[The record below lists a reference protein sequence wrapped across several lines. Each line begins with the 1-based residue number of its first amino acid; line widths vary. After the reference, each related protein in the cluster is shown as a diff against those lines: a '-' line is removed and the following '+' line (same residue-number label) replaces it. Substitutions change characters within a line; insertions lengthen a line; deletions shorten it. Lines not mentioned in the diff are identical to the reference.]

1 MLWLSTA
8 RRYCRKKCQQRQ
20 RDPLHFPLPHRY
32 WYRYQQSSRASRFV
46 KAPSDRDVPISLP
59 GCSLRTTTANPD
71 SSARLANQM
80 MATRSLGNLG
90 IPAGAWRWAALGF
103 ALLALGSAGLAVM
116 TPNAVGWAGVML
128 AAAIGAVASLFLLA
142 VWPRERLSTG
152 DARRIAEAA
161 GRANVAWAITGGDG
175 AVLDCNEVY
184 RKMSGAVNGE
194 AAPPPELALAG
205 EPSSAV
211 LYRLTRGAADGV
223 AREESFQVSPGIEVV
238 AAVRPLSNGQTAWW
252 FTPRLP
258 AMAAA
263 SPARSAAMAAAAA
276 PGAVGDVF
284 RDAPVGVAFADADG
298 RIAEANPAFARFFG
312 IAGALTGRMLADLVD
327 AADRARVGEL
337 IAQTALGAPHAASAE
352 LRAAGIDDRTAELF
366 ASPVTGG
373 RAVLYLVDVSEQ
385 KALETK
391 FAQSQKMQAVGQLA
405 GGVAHDFNNLLTV
418 IIGNSEFLL
427 MRHQAGDP
435 SFKEINEIH
444 QNALRAATLVG
455 QLLAFSRKQTMQPR
469 VLAVRDVVGDL
480 ALMLRRLLR
489 EGVELRLEHGA
500 DVWPIHADEAQLSNA
515 IINLVVNARDA
526 MPKGGTVTIRTAND
540 VVTTPAALGTAIM
553 PAGDYVRID
562 VADTGTGIPKEV
574 IGKIFDPFFTTKP
587 VGQGTGLG
595 LATVYGIVKQ
605 TGGFITVDSE
615 VGKGT
620 AFRIYL
626 PRYRADAGALA
637 AVEPERVAP
646 RDVTG
651 QDTIL
656 LVEDEEAVRSFASRA
671 LRMRGYSVLE
681 AGGGEEALEIVKT
694 AKAPIHLLITD
705 VVMPNMDGPTLVR
718 SVRRIKPEI
727 AVIFMSGYAEEAFRR
742 NDENAA
748 DLHFLPKPFG
758 LKQLAAKVKEVLSG
772 APTAKRMAGE

>member
-1 MLWLSTA
+1 MMA
-8 RRYCRKKCQQRQ
+8 
-20 RDPLHFPLPHRY
+20 
-32 WYRYQQSSRASRFV
+32 
-46 KAPSDRDVPISLP
+46 
-59 GCSLRTTTANPD
+59 
-71 SSARLANQM
+71 SARLANQM
-80 MATRSLGNLG
+80 MATRSLGSNLG

-103 ALLALGSAGLAVM
+103 VLLALGSAGLAVA

-128 AAAIGAVASLFLLA
+128 LAAIGAVASLFLFA
-142 VWPRERLSTG
+142 VWPKETLSAS
-152 DARRIAEAA
+152 DARRVAEAA
-161 GRANVAWAITGGDG
+161 ARANIAWAITTSDG
-175 AVLDCNEVY
+175 AVVDCNEVY
-184 RKMSGAVNGE
+184 RRMSGAKEGE

-205 EPSSAV
+205 EPSAAV

-223 AREESFQVSPGIEVV
+223 AREESFAVGPGIELV

-252 FTPRLP
+252 FTPRLSTPSANAMP
-258 AMAAA
+258 APKAAIA
-263 SPARSAAMAAAAA
+263 TA
-276 PGAVGDVF
+276 PVPVAPPGIGDVF
-284 RDAPVGVAFADADG
+284 RDAPVGVAFAGGDG
-298 RIAEANPAFARFFG
+298 KIVDANPAFAKFFG
-312 IAGALTGRMLADLVD
+312 VSGALIGRAFSDLVD
-327 AADRARVGEL
+327 GADRTRIGEL
-337 IAQTALGAPHAASAE
+337 IAQAASGSHNVASAE
-352 LRAAGIDDRTAELF
+352 LRAAGIEERTAELF
-366 ASPVTGG
+366 ASPISGG
-373 RAVLYLVDVSEQ
+373 RAILYLVDVSEQ

-455 QLLAFSRKQTMQPR
+455 QLLAFSRKQTMQPK
-469 VLAVRDVVGDL
+469 VLAVRDVVGEL

-489 EGVELRLEHGA
+489 EGVELKLEHGA

-515 IINLVVNARDA
+515 LINLVVNARDA
-526 MPKGGTVTIRTAND
+526 MPKGGTVTIRTANETANES
-540 VVTTPAALGTAIM
+540 VAFGTAQM
-553 PAGDYVRID
+553 PAGDYVRIE

-605 TGGFITVDSE
+605 TGGFITVESE
-615 VGKGT
+615 IGRGT
-620 AFRIYL
+620 TFRIYL
-626 PRYRADAGALA
+626 PRYRADENA
-637 AVEPERVAP
+637 AVVAEPERSGL

-656 LVEDEEAVRSFASRA
+656 LVEDEEAVRSFAARA
-671 LRMRGYSVLE
+671 LKMRGYSVLE
-681 AGGGEEALEIVKT
+681 ASGGEEALEIVRSHRS
-694 AKAPIHLLITD
+694 PIDLLITD

-718 SVRRIKPEI
+718 AVKRLKPEM

-742 NDENAA
+742 NDEKAE

-772 APTAKRMAGE
+772 APAAKRVAGD